1 MTARI
6 QRRAMITASA
16 ALLLGAVA
24 PLTAPSPVSP
34 VPPAAV
40 DAAPGADDVADA
52 PDAPDAPET
61 PSVATATAVRRP
73 AQPAAP
79 APLATARVDRL
90 SARYTDPAGTTSTYH
105 LFAAAAG
112 ARPAG
117 LVVYLDG
124 DGMYG
129 HRHPTSTWA
138 LGGRGGVVA
147 QAAARGYATLSV
159 LTPDRRGA
167 RTFWENGRVNAAYVA
182 SLTAR
187 IRAHLGVQRVWLVG
201 YSGGSQL
208 ITKYLLPRHPW
219 LLSTG
224 GGAVITGGGGRP
236 PAVAALGAVTPA
248 AKAAYPLLWYTGSL
262 DDGRNT
268 DDGYDALADAKRGF
282 SWYRARGFQAVRQEP
297 AGLDHNDLG
306 TRFGRVLGAQL
317 DRQARSRV
325 AYRTS

>member
-40 DAAPGADDVADA
+40 DAAPGADDVAE
-52 PDAPDAPET
+52 APDAPET
-61 PSVATATAVRRP
+61 PSVATATSVRRP

-129 HRHPTSTWA
+129 HRHPNSTWA

-159 LTPDRRGA
+159 LTPDRRGE

-282 SWYRARGFQAVRQEP
+282 SWYRGRGFRAVRQEP